1 MEQYHFKSKQVIY
14 KKKYEKEE
22 DPHFCC
28 QLMSADILSFIYY
41 DWKVRHAIVQKK
53 TKLVESDKS
62 NHIFFDTTNAHV
74 CNRVKQE
81 DF

>member
-1 MEQYHFKSKQVIY
+1 
-14 KKKYEKEE
+14 
-22 DPHFCC
+22 
-28 QLMSADILSFIYY
+28 MSADILSFIYY

-81 DF
+81 DFKPIAKKNSCNLEYL

>member
-1 MEQYHFKSKQVIY
+1 MTGKCGTQSFK
-14 KKKYEKEE
+14 
-22 DPHFCC
+22 
-28 QLMSADILSFIYY
+28 
-41 DWKVRHAIVQKK
+41 KK

-81 DF
+81 DFEPIAKKNSCNLEYIYNSLL

>member
-1 MEQYHFKSKQVIY
+1 
-14 KKKYEKEE
+14 
-22 DPHFCC
+22 
-28 QLMSADILSFIYY
+28 MSADILSFIYY